1 MITAIIAV
9 VGSFT
14 LWAAVHTLLAS
25 RRLKRRVRHVI
36 GAAGCRWYRIVYVG
50 FSVMS
55 LLPVLALVP
64 LLPDRSL
71 YSVPSPWRYAMM
83 GVELAALVA
92 LIVSLFQAG
101 VLHFVGLSQLLGD
114 DLPAPGRLQVRGFYA
129 WVRHPNYVFGAVVI
143 WLLPVMTA
151 NLLALFV
158 AMTLYLV
165 IGSYHEEALLADE
178 YGEAYEQYRA
188 SVPRFFPRF

>member
-1 MITAIIAV
+1 MPDASSALQRAQKKTVVAAIIAV
-9 VGSFT
+9 AGSFT

-25 RRLKRRVRHVI
+25 RWLKRRARRVI
-36 GAAGCRWYRIVYVG
+36 GEAGCRWYRIVYVG

-64 LLPDRSL
+64 LLPDRTL

-114 DLPAPGRLQVRGFYA
+114 DLPAPGRLQVRGFYRLGSSPQLRLWCRGYLVA
-129 WVRHPNYVFGAVVI
+129 AGDDGESVGPLCGDDPLSRHR
-143 WLLPVMTA
+143 LLPRGGA
-151 NLLALFV
+151 P
-158 AMTLYLV
+158 
-165 IGSYHEEALLADE
+165 G
-178 YGEAYEQYRA
+178 
-188 SVPRFFPRF
+188 